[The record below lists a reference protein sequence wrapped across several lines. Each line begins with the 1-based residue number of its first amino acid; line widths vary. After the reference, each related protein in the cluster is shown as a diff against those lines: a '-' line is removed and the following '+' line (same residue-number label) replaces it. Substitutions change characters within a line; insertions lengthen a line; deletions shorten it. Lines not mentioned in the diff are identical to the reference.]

1 MDDYSQEIVRPYS
14 ERGRIGAWADQPTY
28 VPTPGDAVVRDLS
41 MRRRRGVTTMVRIV
55 MSALDKWEAKR

>member
-1 MDDYSQEIVRPYS
+1 MIIAKRSSDPIRN
-14 ERGRIGAWADQPTY
+14 GAGIGAWADQPTY